1 VRVFFK
7 VEIVKRARF
16 SMITNY
22 NTSPPSTLVAKLL
35 IESIKIDNR
44 FRPDLGDIN
53 TLHLPKV

>member
-1 VRVFFK
+1 
-7 VEIVKRARF
+7 
-16 SMITNY
+16 MITNY